1 MELKDYFEGATGRG
15 VLATADKAGNVDAAV
30 YSRPHFMDDGTIAFI
45 MADRLSHK
53 NLKSNPR
60 AAYLFM
66 EASEKYLGKRL
77 FLTKVREEKDSE
89 LIPKLRRRKG
99 YALLE
104 EDKGKPLFLVYFR
117 IDKVLPLIGAK
128 G

>member
-1 MELKDYFEGATGRG
+1 MELRDYFEGTTGRG
-15 VLATADKAGNVDAAV
+15 VLATADKDGNVDAAV

-53 NLKSNPR
+53 NLKSNPH

-66 EASEKYLGKRL
+66 EASDKYVGKRL

-104 EDKGKPLFLVYFR
+104 EDKDKPLFLVYFR
-117 IDKVLPLIGAK
+117 IDKALPLIGAK

>member
-1 MELKDYFEGATGRG
+1 MELRDYFEGTTGRG
-15 VLATADKAGNVDAAV
+15 VLATADKDGNVDAAV

-53 NLKSNPR
+53 NLKSNPH

-66 EASEKYLGKRL
+66 EAGEKYVGKRM

-104 EDKGKPLFLVYFR
+104 EDKDKPLFLVYFR

>member
-1 MELKDYFEGATGRG
+1 MELRDYFEGTTGRG
-15 VLATADKAGNVDAAV
+15 VLATADKDGNVDAAV

-53 NLKSNPR
+53 NLKSNPH

-66 EASEKYLGKRL
+66 EAGEKYVGKRM

-104 EDKGKPLFLVYFR
+104 EDKDKPLFLVYFR
-117 IDKVLPLIGAK
+117 IDKVLALIGAK